1 MHNLPQA
8 PPPHPNNHFNL
19 QIIKMVKAKMS
30 TRVFTNQREMSR
42 SISDTQSAVWID
54 RPIHCVNSE
63 SFSKWLFSLVQ
74 PSCSPAYKKVNLS
87 STAGRL
93 PAQFILSAN
102 SFFMRIQSPSNC
114 LAVDLSYILCI
125 CIHLWPLYLFIADRS
140 PPPSSIW
147 WQIFWQR
154 QIGPSVRLLKF
165 QYTPR
170 LSFALRKFNC
180 RRINR
185 GWC

>member
-74 PSCSPAYKKVNLS
+74 PSCSPAYKKWISPPLQDGCLLNLFS
-87 STAGRL
+87 LQIHSLCEFNLRATAL
-93 PAQFILSAN
+93 LLIYHIYCVFVFICDHFICSLQTDPPHPPLFDGK
-102 SFFMRIQSPSNC
+102 FFDKDRSG
-114 LAVDLSYILCI
+114 
-125 CIHLWPLYLFIADRS
+125 HLWDYRSSNILPGFHLLWGNLIA
-140 PPPSSIW
+140 
-147 WQIFWQR
+147 
-154 QIGPSVRLLKF
+154 
-165 QYTPR
+165 
-170 LSFALRKFNC
+170 AE
-180 RRINR
+180 
-185 GWC
+185 